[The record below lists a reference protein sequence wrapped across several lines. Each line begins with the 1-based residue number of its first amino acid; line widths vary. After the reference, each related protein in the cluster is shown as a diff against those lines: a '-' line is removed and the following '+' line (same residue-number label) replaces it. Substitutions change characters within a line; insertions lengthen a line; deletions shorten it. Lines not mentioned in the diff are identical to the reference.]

1 MFGSTYTIRVR
12 LPSHLQTKSR
22 DCKSCPAQMS
32 TTTTLAN
39 RYNNYSQQIQ
49 QQQQQ
54 RKPTTEYV
62 GGCSLLLFLLLA
74 NFKCADKLHK
84 YVEDVFFLFLFLFL
98 FLFDFFFYF
107 YFVFFWG
114 CNEWADNNNNNR
126 QNASRDTRF
135 AGVFGFFFLFW
146 WAFLARKN
154 TNRKICPMCDY

>member
-39 RYNNYSQQIQ
+39 RYNNNSQQIQ
-49 QQQQQ
+49 QLQQQQQ

-62 GGCSLLLFLLLA
+62 GGCSLLLLFLLLA

-84 YVEDVFFLFLFLFL
+84 YVEDVFFLFLFLF
-98 FLFDFFFYF
+98 DFFFIFILYF
-107 YFVFFWG
+107 FGVAMNG
-114 CNEWADNNNNNR
+114 QTITTTTGKTRHAT
-126 QNASRDTRF
+126 RDLR
-135 AGVFGFFFLFW
+135 
-146 WAFLARKN
+146 AFLGFSSCFGGRF
-154 TNRKICPMCDY
+154 